1 MYDARFGVHDA
12 LWRVNAPLV
21 LARYP
26 ARMRLHA
33 VQTDPVWLN
42 AAENRR
48 RIESMIERL
57 APAKGDFVV
66 LPEMCETGWTSNADA
81 LREVR
86 GSQDWIAALARTH
99 EVWVQAG
106 FGEHV
111 DPQRMANSVAIADPR
126 GDIRAVYRKNFLFPS
141 ERASFVVGQE
151 LVIVDTGV
159 AKVCP
164 LICYDLRFPEL
175 WRIASR
181 AGAEIFTI
189 GAAWPTVRHEH
200 WRALLV
206 ARALENQAY
215 VVAANRCGADPTH
228 TYAGGSTVID
238 ALGFRQQETTSEES
252 VASAEF
258 DRPAFDDWR
267 SKFGALR
274 DRRDELLG
282 AISVRMT

>member
-1 MYDARFGVHDA
+1 
-12 LWRVNAPLV
+12 
-21 LARYP
+21 
-26 ARMRLHA
+26 MRLHA
-33 VQTDPVWLN
+33 VQNDPVWLN

-48 RIESMIERL
+48 HIESMIARL

-66 LPEMCETGWTSNADA
+66 LPEMCETGWTSDTGA
-81 LREVR
+81 LRDVQ
-86 GSQDWIAALARTH
+86 GSQEWIASIARTH
-99 EVWVQAG
+99 QVWLQAG
-106 FGEHV
+106 FAEHV
-111 DPQRMANSVAIADPR
+111 DRERMANSVAIADPQ
-126 GDIRAVYRKNFLFPS
+126 GGIRAVYRKNFLFPS
-141 ERASFVVGQE
+141 ERSSFVVGEE

-189 GAAWPTVRHEH
+189 GSAWPTVRHEH

-206 ARALENQAY
+206 ARAIENQAY

-238 ALGFRQQETTSEES
+238 ALGIRQQETSSEES

-258 DRPAFDDWR
+258 DRRAFDEWR

-282 AISVRMT
+282 AISVRMA